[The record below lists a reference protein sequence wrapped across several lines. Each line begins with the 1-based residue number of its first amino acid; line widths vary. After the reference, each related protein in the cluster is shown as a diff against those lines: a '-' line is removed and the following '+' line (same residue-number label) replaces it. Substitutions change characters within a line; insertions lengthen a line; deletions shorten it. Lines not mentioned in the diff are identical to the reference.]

1 MALSFLDM
9 ANAENWLSVDF
20 FCDFFL
26 GSHWEDSGVPV
37 RTQMKLFLP
46 SSLSFLSP
54 LSLLLFSAAVS
65 PLLVVNAFYM
75 TGIRMLALIGWVWL
89 FRTPFTE
96 HFLNMDSILLNFSS
110 APVSCG
116 IPIVSYC
123 QCYFNNWQAL
133 WQAQANS
140 SRYFAFWDTHL
151 IHEKFPCPCHTEQQT
166 CCLVIAAP
174 ASFLPLEFWQEAV
187 SVSILTWA
195 SKLQGYIAGFP

>member
-9 ANAENWLSVDF
+9 ENAENWLSVDF

-75 TGIRMLALIGWVWL
+75 TGIRMLALIG
-89 FRTPFTE
+89 
-96 HFLNMDSILLNFSS
+96 
-110 APVSCG
+110 
-116 IPIVSYC
+116 
-123 QCYFNNWQAL
+123 
-133 WQAQANS
+133 
-140 SRYFAFWDTHL
+140 
-151 IHEKFPCPCHTEQQT
+151 
-166 CCLVIAAP
+166 
-174 ASFLPLEFWQEAV
+174 
-187 SVSILTWA
+187 
-195 SKLQGYIAGFP
+195 